1 MSERL
6 IRPNTPHYELRSEYD
21 VAHGARLHG
30 LALEGFEDVMTHRD
44 GLVTCY
50 ADKEMTRRQLSL
62 FYVDDGRIDEDEIVY
77 SNFEIAT
84 LQREPIIVEALV
96 TVDEYRT
103 GPRIKLAQLSL
114 KEYVGNADSPL
125 LEEYHLEV
133 FKGGGTSAL
142 LTTKS
147 LEDDRNYEERLMTQY
162 DYTKLLYRIEETA
175 ENMQILSKITHP

>member
-6 IRPNTPHYELRSEYD
+6 IRSDIPHYELRAEYD

-30 LALEGFEDVMTHRD
+30 LALEGFEDVLAHRE
-44 GLVTCY
+44 GLITCY
-50 ADKEMTRRQLSL
+50 ADEEMTRRQLSL

-96 TVDEYRT
+96 TVEEYRR
-103 GPRIKLAQLSL
+103 GPRVKLAQLSL
-114 KEYVGNADSPL
+114 KEYVGNADAPL
-125 LEEYHLEV
+125 LEEYHLEA
-133 FKGGGTSAL
+133 FKGGGSSAL

-147 LEDDRNYEERLMTQY
+147 LEDDRHYEERAMSQY

-175 ENMQILSKITHP
+175 EKMQILSEVERG

>member
-6 IRPNTPHYELRSEYD
+6 IRSDIPRYELRSEYD
-21 VAHGARLHG
+21 VQHGARLHG
-30 LALEGFEDVMTHRD
+30 LALEGFEDVMAHRE
-44 GLVTCY
+44 GLVICH

-62 FYVDDGRIDEDEIVY
+62 FYIDDGRSDEDEIVY

-84 LQREPIIVEALV
+84 LQREPIIAEALV
-96 TVDEYRT
+96 TIEEYRM
-103 GPRIKLAQLSL
+103 GPRIKLAQFSL
-114 KEYVGNADSPL
+114 KEYVGNADMPL

-147 LEDDRNYEERLMTQY
+147 LEDDRNYEERLMSQY

-175 ENMQILSKITHP
+175 EKMQILSEVDRG